1 MFSLQPSL
9 DQRHYDGLMGA
20 ARDVDS
26 VPFARQDAVEAVCR
40 LRARSCDVSRVHWY
54 RCGMWGS
61 GRPTLSA
68 TYTPRHADRSGP
80 RARIPCSYMA
90 FCAPI
95 PSAFDRFSS
104 LVTRRDRD
112 DR

>member
-40 LRARSCDVSRVHWY
+40 LPARSCDVSRVHWY
-54 RCGMWGS
+54 RCGMWGLREADALRHVYS
-61 GRPTLSA
+61 
-68 TYTPRHADRSGP
+68 TPRRSFRTEGEDPMLVYGLLCANPQRLRPVQQP
-80 RARIPCSYMA
+80 RHPAGS
-90 FCAPI
+90 
-95 PSAFDRFSS
+95 
-104 LVTRRDRD
+104 
-112 DR
+112 